1 MSSAKKPS
9 KRSELA
15 YVRAAHRKLRA
26 SGVPT
31 KWEAPLLGRSVD
43 LVFYRDDALHSIEFK
58 LKDWRR
64 AITQARDHQLGADF
78 AYICLPG
85 KTVTQAMRDAAE
97 AEGIGILEL
106 RESEPWPFGTVL
118 PARRSQ
124 DQWSVA
130 RSNLIELLTPSPL

>member
-1 MSSAKKPS
+1 MSSAKKSS

-26 SGVPT
+26 SGIPT

-43 LVFYRDDALHSIEFK
+43 LIYYRDGELHSIEFK

-78 AYICLPG
+78 ANICLPE
-85 KTVTQAMRDAAE
+85 KTITQAMRDAAE

-106 RESEPWPFGTVL
+106 RESEPWPFSIVL
-118 PARRSQ
+118 HARRSQ
-124 DQWSVA
+124 DQWTVA
-130 RSNLIELLTPSPL
+130 RRNLIGLLTPSPL